1 VSRARRGGTVVGKT
15 KIVDLLDRL
24 EEAVESARRVPL
36 LNRVLADR
44 YEILEILDQ
53 VRIALP
59 DEVKQAEAVLT
70 EKDRLLAEAA
80 AEAERLRA
88 SAKDHLM
95 SLVSQDEVVKAAEAE
110 AARILEEAKALANEI
125 RRGADEYAAQTLLRM
140 EENLQRTLKVVRRGA
155 EELKKKG

>member
-1 VSRARRGGTVVGKT
+1 MGKT